1 LSVGRAVVCDW
12 RGERTIALQHP
23 GAPPEEILRP
33 AIVTR
38 HGGGR
43 KHLCSLDCFHDAQ
56 AKAAQARLLTN
67 NRLLGTTDWQGAP

>member
-1 LSVGRAVVCDW
+1 VVCDW

-23 GAPPEEILRP
+23 GASPEEILRP
-33 AIVTR
+33 AIVTAER

-56 AKAAQARLLTN
+56 AKAVEAGMLTN
-67 NRLLGTTDWQGAP
+67 NRLLRTTDWQSAP